1 MKKYLLSFQFF
12 VLFLLANLHI
22 REIDYKKI
30 ISCSRQAKLLDFINS
45 LPKQFETI
53 VGENGSLLSG
63 GQRQRIAIARALY
76 KDAQILILDEAT
88 SSLDNETE
96 NSVIES
102 IKNIKGKVTIILITH
117 RLSTLNI
124 CDRIIEFKNGRLLED

>member
-1 MKKYLLSFQFF
+1 M
-12 VLFLLANLHI
+12 
-22 REIDYKKI
+22 E
-30 ISCSRQAKLLDFINS
+30 AKD
-45 LPKQFETI
+45 K
-53 VGENGSLLSG
+53 
-63 GQRQRIAIARALY
+63 IAIARALY

-102 IKNIKGKVTIILITH
+102 IKNIKGKVTIIFITH

-124 CDRIIEFKNGRLLED
+124 CDRIIEFKNGKLLETLKN